1 MRGATGKAARTAPLG
16 AAASRAPALNRGAPA
31 IFAAVALALV
41 LSACGSS
48 SSSPSPSALAKSISV
63 SGIKTPQT
71 ESLTGGKRGG
81 TLTVLDH
88 EDFEHID
95 PGEAYFTTD
104 YEVMYATQRPL
115 YSYKP
120 NSFTTPS
127 PDMASGPPEVSADG
141 KTITVHIR
149 HGVHFSPPVNREV
162 TSADVAYAIE
172 RGANKNVGNAYF
184 ENYFGSLV
192 GVEKANG
199 GPFPGITTPDS
210 YTIVF
215 HLSKPEAQVVV
226 DALALPLSAPVPEE
240 FAKQYDA
247 KSPTEYGNYQVA
259 TGPYMFKSNGE
270 GKVLGIGYEPGKSAT
285 LVRNPNWNP
294 ATDFRPAYLNE
305 IDIKIGGDPNVI
317 GRQVLEGSDLVQN
330 DPVANTIVQLAYEH
344 FRSQL
349 QVSPGAGDHYIAV
362 NNKQGPFANID
373 MRKAFWAALDRV
385 AIGKARGG
393 ELVTNVMTHFLLPE
407 IPGFEEAG
415 GLAGPKVDYN
425 EHPEGDL
432 AIAEKYMR
440 LAGYPSGKYTGAR
453 TLQVVGSTGAP
464 SSEVA
469 EIANNTLHSLGFKT
483 KLSLVDQSVMYS
495 KYCGVPAEEIDVC
508 PNVGWGADF
517 ADGQAVLDL
526 TFSGKSILP
535 SGNNNWGQVD
545 DPAIDAAIE
554 RAQLINGQ
562 QARAKAWAAID
573 RELVADAAA
582 IPADWDKEA
591 AIESKD
597 VAGVGDVWNVG
608 AWDYSFTS
616 LK

>member
-1 MRGATGKAARTAPLG
+1 MRGVGRTRALAARPRSATHRG
-16 AAASRAPALNRGAPA
+16 AAPAAL
-31 IFAAVALALV
+31 AVLALALGLAV
-41 LSACGSS
+41 SACGSS
-48 SSSPSPSALAKSISV
+48 STSPSPIAQSISA
-63 SGIKTPQT
+63 SGVKTPQT

-95 PGEAYFTTD
+95 PGEAYGSLD
-104 YEVMYATQRPL
+104 YEVIYATQRPL

-120 NSFTTPS
+120 NSFAKAT

-141 KTITVHIR
+141 RTITVHIR

-172 RGANKNVGNAYF
+172 RGANEHVDNPYF
-184 ENYFGSLV
+184 KEGYFSSLE
-192 GVEKANG
+192 GIEKAKG
-199 GPFPGITTPDS
+199 GPFPGITTPNR

-215 HLSKPEAQVVV
+215 HLAKPEAQIVI
-226 DALALPLSAPVPEE
+226 DALALPLTAAVPEE
-240 FAKQYDA
+240 FAKRYDA
-247 KSPTEYGNYQVA
+247 KNPTEYGNYQVA

-294 ATDFRPAYLNE
+294 ATDFRPAYLNQ
-305 IDIKIGGDPNVI
+305 IDIKIGGDTNVI

-362 NNKQGPFANID
+362 DNKQGPFANID
-373 MRKAFWAALDRV
+373 LRKAFWAALNRV

-393 ELVTNVMTHFLLPE
+393 DLVTNVMTHFLLPE

-415 GLAGPKVDYN
+415 GLAGPKVDYD
-425 EHPEGDL
+425 EHPEGDM
-432 AIAEKYMR
+432 AVAEKYMR
-440 LAGYPSGKYTGAR
+440 LAGYASGSYTGNA
-453 TLQVVGSTGAP
+453 TLQVVGSTGDPDA
-464 SSEVA
+464 EVA
-469 EIANNTLHSLGFKT
+469 EIANDTLHSLGFKT
-483 KLSLVDQSVMYS
+483 KLSLVEQSVMYS
-495 KYCGVPAEEIDVC
+495 KYCGTPTEEIDVC
-508 PNVGWGADF
+508 PDVGWGADF
-517 ADGQAVLDL
+517 ADGQAVLDV
-526 TFSGKSILP
+526 TFNGKNILP

-545 DPAIDAAIE
+545 DPAINAAMD
-554 RAQLINGQ
+554 RAEQLTGQ
-562 QARAKAWAAID
+562 QARAQAWAAID

-597 VAGVGDVWNVG
+597 VAGVGDQWNVG